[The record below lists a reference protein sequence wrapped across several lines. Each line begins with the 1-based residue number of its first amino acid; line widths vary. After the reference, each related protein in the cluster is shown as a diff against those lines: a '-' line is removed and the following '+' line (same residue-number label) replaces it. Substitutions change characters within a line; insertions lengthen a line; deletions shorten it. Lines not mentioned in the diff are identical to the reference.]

1 MRYLYSGDTIK
12 TLTNTGRT
20 PKDSTGTVIG
30 LAGGGVL
37 AYFPKTKT
45 KEILYSGEFIQAKG

>member
-12 TLTNTGRT
+12 TLSDTGVT
-20 PKDSTGTVIG
+20 PKGSTGTVIG
-30 LAGGGVL
+30 KTGAGVL

-45 KEILYSGEFIQAKG
+45 KEILYNGEFVQTKA